1 MRVGLVILPSDRW
14 RKARRQWE
22 WADAAGFATGW
33 TYDHVRWG
41 GMPDGPWHAAIPV
54 LAAAA
59 GVTTRLRLGT
69 LVATPN
75 FRHPVTLARD
85 AIALDDLSDGRLD
98 LGLGPG
104 SEGPDASALGQEP
117 WTPAERMVRFENSS
131 RCSRPIVDGS
141 EATRT
146 TVHTAHY
153 DAVEAPSTPGARAGP
168 AAAHHRRRWPQGPA
182 AGCALRPAMGDHRS
196 GTRATAARDI
206 LTAARTQIGE
216 LEEVV
221 RPVGRPVPSKV
232 LLWTPTETVLDSVDQ
247 FDELAAPYADLGFD
261 EFVLHHPDQ
270 TGPYRGNVRA
280 FEEIAGR
287 HGPEVR

>member
-1 MRVGLVILPSDRW
+1 
-14 RKARRQWE
+14 
-22 WADAAGFATGW
+22 
-33 TYDHVRWG
+33 
-41 GMPDGPWHAAIPV
+41 MPDGPWHAAVPI

-104 SEGPDASALGQEP
+104 TEGPDARALGQEP
-117 WTPAERMVRFENSS
+117 WTPAERMVRFEEFLEVLH
-131 RCSRPIVDGS
+131 PIVNGN
-141 EATRT
+141 ETTRT

-153 DAVEAPSTPGARAGP
+153 DAVEAPSTPGSVQDP
-168 AAAHHRRRWPQGPA
+168 LPLTIA
-182 AGCALRPAMGDHRS
+182 AGGAKGLRLAALYGQQWVTIGPGRGPRQPA
-196 GTRATAARDI
+196 DI
-206 LTAARTQIGE
+206 LAAARTQVGQ
-216 LEEVV
+216 LEDWCGQL
-221 RPVGRPVPSKV
+221 GRPVPSKV
-232 LLWTPTETVLDSVDQ
+232 ILWTPTETVLDSVDQ

-270 TGPYRGNVRA
+270 TGPYGGNVRA
-280 FEEIAGR
+280 FEEIAAR
-287 HGPEVR
+287 HAA

>member
-1 MRVGLVILPSDRW
+1 VRVGLVILPSDRW
-14 RKARRQWE
+14 REARRQWE

-59 GVTTRLRLGT
+59 GVTTHLRLGT

-117 WTPAERMVRFENSS
+117 WTPAERMIRFEEFLEVLH
-131 RCSRPIVDGS
+131 PIVTGKGT
-141 EATRT
+141 TRT
-146 TVHTAHY
+146 TVHTGHY
-153 DAVEAPSTPGARAGP
+153 DAVEAPSTPGSVQDP
-168 AAAHHRRRWPQGPA
+168 LPLTIA
-182 AGCALRPAMGDHRS
+182 AGGPKGLRLAALYGQQWVTIGPGRGPRQPA
-196 GTRATAARDI
+196 DI
-206 LTAARTQIGE
+206 LSAVRAQTGE
-216 LEEVV
+216 LEDAC
-221 RPVGRPVPSKV
+221 RRIGRPVPSKV

-247 FDELAAPYADLGFD
+247 FDELATPYAHLGFD

-270 TGPYRGNVRA
+270 TGPYRGTVRV

-287 HGPEVR
+287 HRT